1 MIPEFKSWV
10 GCAEEH
16 PPSPPPGFGAMAKTL
31 EKSRH
36 WFPEVHGGC
45 TSVATRGSISLP
57 LMTSP
62 LGLPLSTSR
71 NTPLNGTLVAI
82 PNALH
87 PLKGSGGHLAR
98 SNEAEPDVVA
108 AAAAAY
114 AALAQSNDATMIDPD
129 LLIQFLTNPSI
140 LQTLSDKLAANPP
153 ANHVG
158 VESRS
163 NENVEQQGGIG
174 ARANG
179 RSWNPSDID
188 QIRGEVSVRCA
199 DSHSGALALPADG
212 TVAVGHDRPPGFGPS
227 ASLGSLSGTS
237 DSRLPTGPGQAA
249 QQRSQGG
256 PRSQAGQGFSMPSRP
271 VNGQSM
277 TPASIPSPLS
287 AGQLPALGSGRP
299 LSQRDEQ
306 YYKDLISQHGR
317 KDDDEYWAGT
327 TAMDTGRPRTM
338 SSDIDRRSER
348 SEGSGREDM
357 EFAGL
362 SLWQGDTD
370 SRSGQSRG
378 KSRKACIY
386 FSTSRGCRNG
396 PSCAFVHESTNA
408 ERAKRPKLEG
418 KESGKGYR

>member
-1 MIPEFKSWV
+1 MT
-10 GCAEEH
+10 
-16 PPSPPPGFGAMAKTL
+16 KTL

-36 WFPEVHGGC
+36 WFPEVHGGSTLG
-45 TSVATRGSISLP
+45 TSRGSISIP

-71 NTPLNGTLVAI
+71 NTPLNGTPVAI
-82 PNALH
+82 PNALN
-87 PLKGSGGHLAR
+87 PLKGSVGHLAR

-114 AALAQSNDATMIDPD
+114 AALAQSNDATMIDRD

-158 VESRS
+158 VECRS
-163 NENVEQQGGIG
+163 NDNVEQQGGIG

-179 RSWNPSDID
+179 RSWNPSDIE
-188 QIRGEVSVRCA
+188 QVRGEVSVRCA

-212 TVAVGHDRPPGFGPS
+212 TIAVGHDRPPGFGPS

-237 DSRLPTGPGQAA
+237 DSRLPTGLGQAA

-256 PRSQAGQGFSMPSRP
+256 PRSQAGQGFPIPSRP

-327 TAMDTGRPRTM
+327 TAMETGNSYAGSGRPRTM

-348 SEGSGREDM
+348 LEGSESEGRWSGREDM

-362 SLWQGDTD
+362 SLRQGDMD

-386 FSTSRGCRNG
+386 FSTSKGCRNG
-396 PSCAFVHESTNA
+396 HSCAFVHESTNA